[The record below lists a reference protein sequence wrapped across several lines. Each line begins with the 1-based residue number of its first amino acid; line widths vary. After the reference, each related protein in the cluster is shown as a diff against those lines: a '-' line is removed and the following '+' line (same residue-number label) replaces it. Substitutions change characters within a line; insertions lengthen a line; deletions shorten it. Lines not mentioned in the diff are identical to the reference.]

1 MDTQKPADER
11 LRRSF
16 KVLNKFMVFM
26 FKARLGWMINFWPAV
41 VGRIMVIEH
50 IGRKSGRTLYV
61 PVNYAVVDDEI
72 YCTSGF
78 GESHWYRNLVAHP
91 EVELWL
97 PLGKKQAVVED
108 VSDSPERLRLMR
120 AVIIASGFAAGAF
133 GGINARKDSDERI
146 AELTRPYRLLHFEQK
161 G

>member
-1 MDTQKPADER
+1 MNSPKLPPAEER

-26 FKARLGWMINFWPAV
+26 FRIGLGWMINFWPAV
-41 VGRIMVIEH
+41 VGRIMVIRH
-50 IGRKSGRTLYV
+50 VGRKSGRALYV
-61 PVNYAVVDDEI
+61 PVNYAVVDGEI
-72 YCTSGF
+72 YCMSGF

-97 PLGKKQAVVED
+97 PRGRKEAIAED
-108 VSDSPERLRLMR
+108 VSDSPERAKIIR
-120 AVIIASGFAAGAF
+120 ALVIASGFAAGAF

-146 AELTRPYRLLHFEQK
+146 AELTQPYRLLHFR
-161 G
+161 